1 MLGLYSA
8 TQYRALESQ
17 YKKADK
23 LAKELQARVNDLES
37 KAESSKLL
45 VDYNELKISHQA
57 LVAKEAIE
65 AKTIETL
72 DAAVQEYKTKIA
84 ALSSSDTGVST
95 KPNNESKEKIT
106 DIAKEVNNYKEEIKS
121 LQDKI
126 ISLSKENEN
135 INNLYA
141 STSAK
146 LEVLNKNADSYQ
158 LTAAKSEKRSRELE
172 EINKNLSK
180 SLNDLKQEN
189 ENLSK
194 DKNILITKEATFK
207 NRIAELEAEN
217 EKLRSEAKNAKT
229 IDTTASNA
237 DSSKGEVVTIRVKE
251 SKDSSVVFKANG
263 EVIKD
268 FVQFYKGSS
277 VTIECYKDGKLT
289 DSFIVEEN

>member
-23 LAKELQARVNDLES
+23 LAKELQARVDELES
-37 KAESSKLL
+37 KTESSKLL
-45 VDYNELKISHQA
+45 VDYNELKINHQA

-84 ALSSSDTGVST
+84 ALSSDTGVPA
-95 KPNNESKEKIT
+95 KPNSESKEKIT
-106 DIAKEVNNYKEEIKS
+106 DIAKEVNNYKDQIKS

-146 LEVLNKNADSYQ
+146 LEALNKNADSYQ

-237 DSSKGEVVTIRVKE
+237 DSS
-251 SKDSSVVFKANG
+251 VVFKANG

>member
-65 AKTIETL
+65 AKIIETL

-84 ALSSSDTGVST
+84 ALSSDTGVSV
-95 KPNNESKEKIT
+95 KPNSETKEKIT

-135 INNLYA
+135 INNLYTSA
-141 STSAK
+141 SAK
-146 LEVLNKNADSYQ
+146 LEVLNKNSESYQ

-229 IDTTASNA
+229 IDTATSTV
-237 DSSKGEVVTIRVKE
+237 DSSKREVVTIRVKE